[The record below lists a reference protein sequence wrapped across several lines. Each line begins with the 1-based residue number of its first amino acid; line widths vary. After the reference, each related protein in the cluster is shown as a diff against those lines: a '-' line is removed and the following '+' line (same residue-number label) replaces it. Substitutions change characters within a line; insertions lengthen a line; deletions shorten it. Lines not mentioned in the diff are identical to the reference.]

1 MLRSLCE
8 LCVRL
13 LEISDVNQMW
23 SIIWSLRNNWDV
35 KVLLFVAPY
44 EIIISFIYCIKRES
58 VFSMFQLMLKTH
70 TNPQTRL
77 RTWLKYRVGKAC
89 HSWEENLEDV
99 HTSSWTCLHT
109 HTQTRVKKHMVL
121 GKIARTRL
129 YLFWCEVGM
138 SDAFH
143 DYMIEITS
151 TAYLWNSWC
160 GSIKPVNIPPTAERR
175 SMFHYLRDVDRARF
189 VTGSFK
195 GKRLKHS
202 LDLLFH
208 VSRISFCG
216 PVCVFLFMLPWIND
230 SFCLLLSAQVKAVL
244 WLYCPQ
250 GRPKIRK
257 LCWKNKPK
265 HLLRIRN
272 TFILFEN

>member
-23 SIIWSLRNNWDV
+23 SIIWSMRNNWDV
-35 KVLLFVAPY
+35 KVLLFGFLMRY
-44 EIIISFIYCIKRES
+44 EIISIIYCMKRESES

-121 GKIARTRL
+121 GKIARTRTRGPARTRL

-138 SDAFH
+138 GDAFH

-160 GSIKPVNIPPTAERR
+160 GSIKPVNIPPTAEHR
-175 SMFHYLRDVDRARF
+175 SMFHYLRDVDQARF

-195 GKRLKHS
+195 GKRLKYS

-208 VSRISFCG
+208 VSRIYFCG
-216 PVCVFLFMLPWIND
+216 TVCVFLFMLPWIND
-230 SFCLLLSAQVKAVL
+230 
-244 WLYCPQ
+244 
-250 GRPKIRK
+250 
-257 LCWKNKPK
+257 
-265 HLLRIRN
+265 
-272 TFILFEN
+272 